1 MDTMK
6 HEILKDWLEI
16 DFYYIA
22 NRLNFIAK
30 KKTVDEDLI
39 YKTIRWLDY
48 ESIMAR
54 QPQIN
59 YIITIVG
66 LMWEHVDRK
75 HYDLRPLVIKFLSRI
90 GYPTSAIICDK
101 EFNDN
106 NCSFSKLNSW
116 LDELV
121 LTMYQSANEVIIL
134 NHCYLLTDFQ
144 KQIWN
149 SLENDK
155 ILGISAPT
163 SAGKSFVILLYLI
176 KKLSSEFIDV
186 LYIVPTLSLIN
197 QVTEDFNRIVKKFK
211 IDNCIITNNFVLD
224 SYEQHKLVYV
234 LTQEKAMEALVK
246 YENSF
251 SKRLILVADEIQNIE
266 RMTEDDDERAK
277 ILFDTLLELGHKDNV
292 IQIIISGPRIDNIS
306 NVGKCIFG
314 ENTISHITKISPV
327 INLTYSIK
335 KNNANYYLKQYCP
348 LTDSP
353 IIKKIENASI
363 IKGYGKIRLSDD
375 YLFFLDKFVDNIGTG
390 TQNIIFASTSKSARK
405 IATRL
410 KSSCITPEYELI
422 KYYKDTVHDNYS
434 LCNTLLNGVAYH
446 HGKLPMHVRRTL
458 EKAIHDNKVSKIV
471 CTTTLLQGVNL
482 PAQNIFIRNPHLYLK
497 KRNNSPELTAYEMA
511 NLRGRAGRLLKEF
524 IGRTFVLDEDSFYNT
539 KEFENDT
546 FFGDITK
553 VLPTGYE
560 KIFQDNHNRI
570 EDSLLGNNYVGTE
583 NKDYGYLISYI
594 RQNVLR
600 YGDKAQSKLSK
611 VGIGL
616 TPEQIAAI
624 NSKLNLLTIPKRIC
638 YQNRYWDPLVLNFIY
653 NNFKGTSPNTPYDPN
668 ANKQLSIML
677 SYLRDTPETSI
688 LFEKNI
694 PRKYRK
700 GPSFY
705 IMINLCIKWAQGVE
719 LKELLA
725 KAYYKEDE
733 DKIDETIDL
742 LQATISF
749 KIPHL
754 LKPIFDIKNPKSIFI
769 SCMRTGATSTTA
781 RTMIEMGIARE
792 TALYLYNHYF
802 KSISLSGNTTTDYEK
817 AIRDTL
823 KNIYS
828 ILPYWIQIQLD
839 YLL

>member
-106 NCSFSKLNSW
+106 HCSFSKLNSW

-144 KQIWN
+144 KRIWN

-277 ILFDTLLELGHKDNV
+277 ILFDTLLELGHKENV

-638 YQNRYWDPLVLNFIY
+638 YQNRYWDPLVLNF
-653 NNFKGTSPNTPYDPN
+653 NSQPP
-668 ANKQLSIML
+668 
-677 SYLRDTPETSI
+677 
-688 LFEKNI
+688 
-694 PRKYRK
+694 
-700 GPSFY
+700 
-705 IMINLCIKWAQGVE
+705 
-719 LKELLA
+719 
-725 KAYYKEDE
+725 
-733 DKIDETIDL
+733 
-742 LQATISF
+742 LQVVV
-749 KIPHL
+749 
-754 LKPIFDIKNPKSIFI
+754 
-769 SCMRTGATSTTA
+769 
-781 RTMIEMGIARE
+781 
-792 TALYLYNHYF
+792 
-802 KSISLSGNTTTDYEK
+802 
-817 AIRDTL
+817 
-823 KNIYS
+823 
-828 ILPYWIQIQLD
+828 
-839 YLL
+839 